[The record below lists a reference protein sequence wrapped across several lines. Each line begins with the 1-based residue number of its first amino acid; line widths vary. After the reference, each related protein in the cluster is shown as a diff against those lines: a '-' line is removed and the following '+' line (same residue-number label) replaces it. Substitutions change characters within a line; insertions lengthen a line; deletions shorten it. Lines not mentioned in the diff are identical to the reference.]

1 MRIPVRL
8 LEEDLEKIEEFLGA
22 KVRIVGDGN
31 RRVIVFRKEQWKA
44 LNEAMNK
51 REGSPI
57 NEASALVTRAYSRV
71 IAYGP
76 QAKSSP
82 AGRMAL
88 IAAIVSL
95 YNADPGLG
103 SNLAYL
109 LD

>member
-1 MRIPVRL
+1 MKIPARL
-8 LEEDLEKIEEFLGA
+8 IENDLKNIEEFLGA
-22 KVRIVGDGN
+22 KVRIVGDGD
-31 RRVIVFRKEQWKA
+31 RRMVVFRKEQWKA
-44 LNEAMNK
+44 INEAMEK
-51 REGSPI
+51 RENSPI